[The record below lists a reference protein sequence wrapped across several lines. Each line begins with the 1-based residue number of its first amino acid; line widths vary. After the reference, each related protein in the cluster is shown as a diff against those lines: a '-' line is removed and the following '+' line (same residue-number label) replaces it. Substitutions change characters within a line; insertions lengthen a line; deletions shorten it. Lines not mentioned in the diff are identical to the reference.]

1 MLIKINKY
9 QKKQKEMTHNQEKTD
24 LEVKEKIEAAGRD
37 SGTAIINLP
46 NMFQKTEKSMSMM
59 KRQRI

>member
-1 MLIKINKY
+1 
-9 QKKQKEMTHNQEKTD
+9 MTHNQEKTD
-24 LEVKEKIEAAGRD
+24 LEAKEKIEAAGRD

-59 KRQRI
+59 KR